1 MRIKDGFTLRT
12 VGDEYIVVAGGTQNV
27 DFTRI
32 ISLNRSAAR
41 LWKEVENADFTA
53 EDLIALLLKWYQIDE
68 ESAREDINI
77 LLEEWKRTGIID

>member
-53 EDLIALLLKWYQIDE
+53 EDLIILLLKWYQIDE